1 MLNKGLGPFD
11 SWVASVASIFA
22 NYVFC
27 GQTIEH
33 RLGCLPLAVI
43 SEAVSAFLMGIGA
56 SLTNFA
62 SMTCLASDIKTASY
76 R

>member
-11 SWVASVASIFA
+11 SWVASVSFIFA

-27 GQTIEH
+27 GQTIEQ
-33 RLGCLPLAVI
+33 RLECLSLAVI
-43 SEAVSAFLMGIGA
+43 SEAISAVLMGIGA